1 MNASRIIWQVNPH
14 SLSYQLMT
22 LTSVSSTT
30 RVIAASTTEAR
41 GSPMM
46 SADTTGLSATPR
58 IPR

>member
-22 LTSVSSTT
+22 LTRVPSTT
-30 RVIAASTTEAR
+30 RVIATSTTEAR

-46 SADTTGLSATPR
+46 SAETTGSSATPR